1 MRRLISD
8 YSSNGT
14 MNELARIRKEAFI
27 AWFKGLSQYLFG
39 EAKKNYRE
47 LNPTKCSLGRS
58 LNQGSPI
65 YEAFHGDVRATLCD
79 ITTRLFF
86 TFCSGTQVRKKN
98 SKTKQSLMKYKVREH
113 SKTKLSGN
121 KLVSPLKLFTIF
133 SCLASGKK
141 WLQPNKIFKLTAVVS
156 SIRKDMVTVRVMV
169 RSFITMYSTAQ
180 PYRLQKT
187 PNQLEWQDRFLLTYI

>member
-1 MRRLISD
+1 
-8 YSSNGT
+8 
-14 MNELARIRKEAFI
+14 
-27 AWFKGLSQYLFG
+27 
-39 EAKKNYRE
+39 
-47 LNPTKCSLGRS
+47 
-58 LNQGSPI
+58 
-65 YEAFHGDVRATLCD
+65 
-79 ITTRLFF
+79 
-86 TFCSGTQVRKKN
+86 
-98 SKTKQSLMKYKVREH
+98 MKYKVREH

-141 WLQPNKIFKLTAVVS
+141 WLQPNNIFKLTAVVS